1 MQQHSIR
8 GRHRPGPGRL
18 SPGELGATGL
28 RSGRVAVRP
37 RVLRQRVAA
46 AAAGII
52 LAGAGVGWV
61 VDAHA
66 DTGTGTEFDW
76 DSYISVITGTA
87 DSGVSTATS
96 WMDLLLPPQMA
107 GGGRR

>member
-18 SPGELGATGL
+18 SPGELGATFP
-28 RSGRVAVRP
+28 RSRRVAVRP
-37 RVLRQRVAA
+37 RVLRRRVIA

-52 LAGAGVGWV
+52 LAGAGIGWV

-66 DTGTGTEFDW
+66 DTGTEFDW
-76 DSYISVITGTA
+76 DSYISMITGTA

-96 WMDLLLPPQMA
+96 WVELLLPPQTGERIA
-107 GGGRR
+107 

>member
-1 MQQHSIR
+1 MQKHHIS

-18 SPGELGATGL
+18 SPGELGATFPL
-28 RSGRVAVRP
+28 SRRVAVRP
-37 RVLRQRVAA
+37 RVLRRRVVA

-52 LAGAGVGWV
+52 LAGAGIGWV

-66 DTGTGTEFDW
+66 DTGTEFDW
-76 DSYISVITGTA
+76 DSYISVITGAA

-96 WMDLLLPPQMA
+96 WVELLLPPQM
-107 GGGRR
+107 GGDR